1 MANIRLRHILF
12 FLAGLLLVL
21 NESVA
26 QTSLINPESVVSIS
40 PAVGIN
46 SRHLEFA
53 PVYYGSGIVFVQ
65 AKERGDLFDR
75 NIGMPYFE
83 LMYAELDP
91 NGLPRKEVSFSPN
104 IRTKYHEGPS
114 CFSLDEEKI
123 YFTRSNY
130 KDGANIVGTDKTTTL
145 KIYSAVKGLEDWEEI
160 TELPF
165 CSDDYSACHPS
176 VSQDDHLI
184 IFSSN
189 MPGGYGGMD
198 LYRSDKIKDV
208 WTEPV
213 NLGPSV
219 NTPDNE
225 IMPYL
230 HPGDILIFS
239 SDGHSGIGKLDLFLV
254 NLAEL
259 PNGQIELM
267 PEPFNSMADDLGFC
281 ISHDGLQGFFSSSR
295 KKGQGKDDIYHFLAS
310 EELIKGMFDE
320 EKVVLRILDEETD
333 SAIGNVTLW
342 YFPMGPSGPV
352 GIENYF
358 ETEILPTEEEEGALL
373 LKIRKTPKTG
383 TEPMGKSNSSGLA
396 QVDMKSGR
404 DYLIQLH
411 AEGYI
416 FEEHLLESGQFD
428 FGDTIVIPLHRKK
441 VAIAESDTETPDVS
455 CVDIAGRIVTRGSE
469 EPVNFP
475 TVSVENTCDG
485 FTTTIQADELGRY
498 SFCLDVHCTFVLQVE
513 KVGYLPYT
521 ARINPGDTT
530 FRTHYLTKELGA
542 PLVKGDIIV
551 LENIYYD
558 FNKSAI
564 QKGAA
569 EELDAVAALMKKYP
583 SMRIELI
590 SHTDSR
596 GTNSYNLELAER
608 RAFAAKDYLTARGV
622 DGTRIETH
630 PKGEQEIRNRCVDGV
645 VCSDEEHRY
654 NRRTEIKVL
663 HIDEGVPDVI
673 IEGR

>member
-1 MANIRLRHILF
+1 MVCHEAIP
-12 FLAGLLLVL
+12 
-21 NESVA
+21 
-26 QTSLINPESVVSIS
+26 QTGMLNPEAVVSIS

-46 SRHLEFA
+46 SQHLEFA
-53 PVYYGSGIVFVQ
+53 PVYYGNGIVFVQ

-91 NGLPRKEVSFSPN
+91 NGLPRKDVSFSPN

-130 KDGANIVGTDKTTTL
+130 KDGANIVGEDKTTTL
-145 KIYSAVKGLEDWEEI
+145 KIYSAVKGPEDWEEI

-165 CSDDYSACHPS
+165 SSDNFSVCHPA
-176 VSQDDHLI
+176 VSNDDNLI
-184 IFSSN
+184 IFSSD

-198 LYRSDKIKDV
+198 LYRSDKINGV

-219 NTPDNE
+219 NTPGNE

-230 HPGDILIFS
+230 HPSGVLIFS
-239 SDGHSGIGKLDLFLV
+239 SDGHAGIGKLDLYLV
-254 NLAEL
+254 NLSGL
-259 PNGQIELM
+259 PNGRIEML
-267 PEPFNSMADDLGFC
+267 PEPFNSKADDLGFC
-281 ISHDGLQGFFSSSR
+281 ISSDGLQGFFSSSR

-310 EELIKGMFDE
+310 ETLIKGLFDE
-320 EKVVLRILDEETD
+320 EQVVLRIIENETD
-333 SAIGNVTLW
+333 SAVGNVSLW
-342 YFPMGPSGPV
+342 YFPMGPSGPI

-373 LKIRKTPKTG
+373 LKIRKTPKAG
-383 TEPMGKSNSSGLA
+383 TAAMVKSNASGLA
-396 QVDMKSGR
+396 PIDIKSGR
-404 DYLIQLH
+404 NYLIQLQ
-411 AEGYI
+411 AEGYT
-416 FEEHLLESGQFD
+416 FEEQLLEAGQFAS
-428 FGDTIVIPLHRKK
+428 GDTIEISIQRKK
-441 VAIAESDTETPDVS
+441 VVVAPPDSEKPDIS

-498 SFCLDVHCTFVLQVE
+498 SFCLDRQCSFVLQVE
-513 KVGYLPYT
+513 KDGYLPYT
-521 ARINPGDTT
+521 SRINPGDTT
-530 FRTHYLTKELGA
+530 FRTHYLTKELGS
-542 PLVKGDIIV
+542 PLVKGDVIV

-569 EELDAVAALMKKYP
+569 EELDAVVSLMKKYP

-596 GTNSYNLELAER
+596 GTKSYNLELAER

-622 DGTRIETH
+622 DGSRIETN

-645 VCSDEEHRY
+645 DCSDEEHRY